1 MGFAGVS
8 LATGCLMFSE
18 TMQFNSSS
26 QNIRTQGFL
35 QCLYIFGFVRINLFD
50 LFLRSIFYFWIYGY
64 PYIFFVSVQSC
75 FSIFEQEILGMVS
88 RYLWNSVVNW
98 KKQGSTMLV
107 IDDWLFIE
115 CNQEPLQL
123 NWDGQIHIVNGN
135 GLGQAK
141 PIQLCMLYDLP
152 RFSQKFGSPYWL
164 LTLTLN
170 WLLTF
175 KEQLELFLV
184 KV

>member
-1 MGFAGVS
+1 
-8 LATGCLMFSE
+8 MF
-18 TMQFNSSS
+18 
-26 QNIRTQGFL
+26 I
-35 QCLYIFGFVRINLFD
+35 YIWFCQDKPVWPFFWGTYFTFGFMV
-50 LFLRSIFYFWIYGY
+50 IY
-64 PYIFFVSVQSC
+64 FFVSVQSC
-75 FSIFEQEILGMVS
+75 FNIFEQEMLGMVS
-88 RYLWNSVVNW
+88 RYLWDSVVNW

-107 IDDWLFIE
+107 IDDWLFVE

-164 LTLTLN
+164 LTLTLY